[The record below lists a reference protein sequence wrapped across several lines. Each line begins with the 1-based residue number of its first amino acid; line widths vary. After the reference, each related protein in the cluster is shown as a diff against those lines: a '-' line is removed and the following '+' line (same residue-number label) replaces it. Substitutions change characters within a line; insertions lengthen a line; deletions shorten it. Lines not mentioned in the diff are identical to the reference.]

1 MEHEYSPGGISL
13 VRKAVLRVEIAI
25 VRSEDDKSIIQLAL
39 PLQLI

>member
-1 MEHEYSPGGISL
+1 MEHEYSPGGIPL

-25 VRSEDDKSIIQLAL
+25 VRSDDKSIIQLAL